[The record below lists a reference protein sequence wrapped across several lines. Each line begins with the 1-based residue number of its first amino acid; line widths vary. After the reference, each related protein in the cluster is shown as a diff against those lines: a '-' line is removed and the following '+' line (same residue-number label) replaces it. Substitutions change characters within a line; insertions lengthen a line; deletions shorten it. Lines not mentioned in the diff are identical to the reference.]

1 MPTLALPAPL
11 LKPATVDWR
20 LVSNSQQFT
29 SPLSG
34 STQTLA
40 LPGQRWE
47 FTFTYPMIARD
58 DADLVMVF
66 LAQLRGMA
74 GRFKAGNPA
83 RRYPRGAAGGT
94 PVVAGAGQ
102 TGISLNTSGWPVST
116 PVLKAGDFLEVNGE
130 LKLVTADVTSSG
142 TGTASVAFE
151 PPLRASP
158 ADAAAIVT
166 SDPGATF
173 RLAEDKQSLRFE
185 SFYKRAFTLEGVE
198 VFE

>member
-11 LKPATVDWR
+11 LKPSTVDWR
-20 LVSNSQQFT
+20 LVSNSQQFS

-34 STQTLA
+34 ATQTLS

-47 FTFTYPMIARD
+47 FTATYPAVKRD

-66 LAQLRGMA
+66 FAQLRGMA
-74 GRFKAGNPA
+74 GRFYAGNIA

-94 PVVAGAGQ
+94 PVVVGAGQ
-102 TGISLNTSGWPVST
+102 TGISLNTSGWPAST
-116 PVLKAGDFLEVNGE
+116 LVLKAGDFFQVNGE
-130 LKLVTADVTSSG
+130 LKLITADITSSG
-142 TGTASVAFE
+142 TGTATLAFE

-166 SDPGATF
+166 ADPVATF
-173 RLAEDKQSLRFE
+173 RLAEDKQSMRFE
-185 SFYKRAFTLEGVE
+185 SFHQRAFTLEAVE
-198 VFE
+198 VFA